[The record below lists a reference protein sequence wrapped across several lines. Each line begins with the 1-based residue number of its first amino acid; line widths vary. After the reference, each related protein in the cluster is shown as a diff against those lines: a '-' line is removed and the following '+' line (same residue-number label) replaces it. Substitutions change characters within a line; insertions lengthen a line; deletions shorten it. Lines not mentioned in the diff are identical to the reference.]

1 MDSLNENEQVMG
13 RTTPRLLPPK
23 KDSSGIPYRPNRFG
37 FRQTNIVRPAS
48 VGLTPKITTEY
59 DSSNNNSQGMWNFF
73 IFNFHFKLI
82 NSVCFR

>member
-1 MDSLNENEQVMG
+1 MENLNFHLFLGSMDSLNENEQVMG

-59 DSSNNNSQGMWNFF
+59 DSSNNNFQG
-73 IFNFHFKLI
+73 I
-82 NSVCFR
+82 